1 MKNTRQYFLGY
12 VNNIPDRFCSSTKT
26 ILNRVLVT
34 HNNSNFGA
42 IFLINNLFSTFLK
55 HALQTNRMTPI
66 LTWIMYLRIAPVV
79 RKLSPTVDISA
90 YGAVSAYFSWLV
102 AREEYSL
109 LLVGK
114 GYGDGGTLYGSRSPV
129 RAHPILV
136 GLCPVKLIKLEI
148 SSNNAHSL
156 WQGLRI
162 SLLTPILIPV
172 FIYNCELKTLSKSFF

>member
-66 LTWIMYLRIAPVV
+66 LTWIMYPRIAPVV
-79 RKLSPTVDISA
+79 SKLSPTVDIFFIILSCLLEKGIEIEVPRFA
-90 YGAVSAYFSWLV
+90 LNANS
-102 AREEYSL
+102 YSHI
-109 LLVGK
+109 
-114 GYGDGGTLYGSRSPV
+114 Y
-129 RAHPILV
+129 I
-136 GLCPVKLIKLEI
+136 
-148 SSNNAHSL
+148 
-156 WQGLRI
+156 QLRI
-162 SLLTPILIPV
+162 TIH
-172 FIYNCELKTLSKSFF
+172 LKTLSKSFFFKIKPYFLLNCRGHGSKRAVSSYVLVRFTFLPNR